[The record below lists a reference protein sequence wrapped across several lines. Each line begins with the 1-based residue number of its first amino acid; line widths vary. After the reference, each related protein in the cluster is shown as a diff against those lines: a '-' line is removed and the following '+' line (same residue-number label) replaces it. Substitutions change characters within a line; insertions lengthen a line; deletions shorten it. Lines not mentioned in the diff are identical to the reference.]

1 MWNHESAW
9 YFLELFPFKTFVCF
23 ICTGFDV
30 LCHNILSLSIEAI
43 HYVHNQKPFD
53 FNFLKC
59 FYRNKQKKN
68 YFCQAT
74 CPDLR
79 CGAVVLGDE
88 GSHCP
93 AVGGPLSLTDPRGD
107 RIIPQRAQR
116 HLL

>member
-59 FYRNKQKKN
+59 FYRNKQKKII
-68 YFCQAT
+68 FAR
-74 CPDLR
+74 PH
-79 CGAVVLGDE
+79 VL
-88 GSHCP
+88 
-93 AVGGPLSLTDPRGD
+93 T
-107 RIIPQRAQR
+107 
-116 HLL
+116 

>member
-1 MWNHESAW
+1 M
-9 YFLELFPFKTFVCF
+9 
-23 ICTGFDV
+23 CTIISR
-30 LCHNILSLSIEAI
+30 LILISLSVFIEI
-43 HYVHNQKPFD
+43 SK
-53 FNFLKC
+53 
-59 FYRNKQKKN
+59 KKN
-68 YFCQAT
+68 SFCQAT

-79 CGAVVLGDE
+79 CGAAVLGDE